1 MTRAS
6 PTKNMARRAMNRIP
20 KPASLIASLLLVA
33 AAEAADTVNGIAAL
47 VGNSLIT
54 FEQVQRLTARPIEL
68 FRGQY
73 ASQPELLRQR
83 VLEVQREAVERLV
96 EQRLILQE
104 FDDLKINIPES
115 IIADHV
121 QDQIKERYGDRAS
134 LTRSLQ
140 EQGVTFETF
149 RRDIRER
156 FIEIVMRNRNVP
168 RDILIS
174 PGKIEKYYRDHEEKF
189 RINDQVKLRMIVIE
203 KSRNSADPLR
213 LGREIIAKLEDGADF
228 GEMASV
234 YSDGSQAREGGSW
247 GWVDRK
253 VLREDLAE
261 LAFKMSAGKRS
272 DLIEKPEGVYIM
284 LVEDVRQA
292 HVRPLEEV
300 REDIEKELITT
311 EKNRLHTQWLDRLR
325 KKSFVRFF

>member
-1 MTRAS
+1 
-6 PTKNMARRAMNRIP
+6 MARRAMNRLS
-20 KPASLIASLLLVA
+20 KTATLLASLALVVA
-33 AAEAADTVNGIAAL
+33 APAADTVNGIAAL

-73 ASQPELLRQR
+73 AGQPELLRQR
-83 VLEVQREAVERLV
+83 ILEVQRDAVERLV
-96 EQRLILQE
+96 ERRLILQE
-104 FDDLKINIPES
+104 FEDLKVNIPDS
-115 IIADHV
+115 IIADRV
-121 QDQIKERYGDRAS
+121 DEEIKERYGDRTR

-140 EQGVTFETF
+140 EQGITFETF
-149 RRDIRER
+149 RRDIREQ
-156 FIEIVMRNRNVP
+156 FIEIIMRNRHVP

-174 PGKIEKYYRDHEEKF
+174 PGRIEKFYRENEDKF
-189 RINDQVKLRMIVIE
+189 RINDQIKLRMIVIE

-213 LGREIIAKLEDGADF
+213 LGREILAKLDDGADF
-228 GEMASV
+228 AEMASV

-261 LAFKMSAGKRS
+261 LAFSMPEGKRS

-284 LVEDVRQA
+284 LVEEVRQA
-292 HVRPLEEV
+292 HVRPIEEV
-300 REDIEKELITT
+300 REEIERTLVTN
-311 EKNRLHTQWLDRLR
+311 EKNRLHKQWLERLR
-325 KKSFVRFF
+325 KKAFVRFF

>member
-1 MTRAS
+1 
-6 PTKNMARRAMNRIP
+6 MACRVMNRIP
-20 KPASLIASLLLVA
+20 KPATVVACLVLVLA
-33 AAEAADTVNGIAAL
+33 AQAADTVNGIAAL

-54 FEQVQRLTARPIEL
+54 FEQVQRLTARPVEL
-68 FRGQY
+68 FRAQY
-73 ASQPELLRQR
+73 AAQPEVLRQR
-83 VLEVQREAVERLV
+83 LLDIQREAVERLV
-96 EQRLILQE
+96 ERRLILQE

-115 IIADHV
+115 IIADRV
-121 QDQIKERYGDRAS
+121 QDEINERYGDRAT

-149 RRDIRER
+149 KRDIREQ
-156 FIEIVMRNRNVP
+156 FIEMVMRNRNVP
-168 RDILIS
+168 RDIMIS
-174 PGKIEKYYRDHEEKF
+174 PGRIEKFYRENEEKF

-203 KSRNSADPLR
+203 KSRTPVDALG
-213 LGREIIAKLEDGADF
+213 LGREILAKLDDGADF

-261 LAFKMSAGKRS
+261 LAFNLPAGKRS
-272 DLIEKPEGVYIM
+272 DLIEKAEAVYIM
-284 LVEDVRQA
+284 LVEEARTA
-292 HVRPLEEV
+292 HVRPIEEV
-300 REDIEKELITT
+300 REDIEKTLITT
-311 EKNRLHTQWLDRLR
+311 ERARLHKVWLDRLR

>member
-1 MTRAS
+1 MTRTP
-6 PTKNMARRAMNRIP
+6 PTKNMPRRAMNRIP
-20 KPASLIASLLLVA
+20 KPATLIASLALVV

-73 ASQPELLRQR
+73 ANQPEVLRQR
-83 VLEVQREAVERLV
+83 ILEVQREAVERLV

-121 QDQIKERYGDRAS
+121 QDQIKERYGDRAT

-174 PGKIEKYYRDHEEKF
+174 PGRIEKYYRENDAKF

-213 LGREIIAKLEDGADF
+213 LAREITTKLDDGADF

-261 LAFKMSAGKRS
+261 IAFALPAGKRS
-272 DLIEKPEGVYIM
+272 ELIEKPEGVYIM
-284 LVEDVRQA
+284 LVEEVRQA

-300 REDIEKELITT
+300 REDIEKELVSS
-311 EKNRLHTQWLDRLR
+311 EKNRLHKLWLERLR

>member
-1 MTRAS
+1 MTRAP
-6 PTKNMARRAMNRIP
+6 PTKNMPCRAMNRIP
-20 KPASLIASLLLVA
+20 KPATLIASLALVV

-47 VGNSLIT
+47 VGSSLIT

-73 ASQPELLRQR
+73 ANQPEVLRQR
-83 VLEVQREAVERLV
+83 ILEVQREAVERLV

-121 QDQIKERYGDRAS
+121 QDQIKERYGDRAT
-134 LTRSLQ
+134 LTRTLQ

-174 PGKIEKYYRDHEEKF
+174 PGRIEKYYRENDAKF

-203 KSRNSADPLR
+203 KSRNSADPMR
-213 LGREIIAKLEDGADF
+213 LAREITSKLDDGADF
-228 GEMASV
+228 GEMAAV

-261 LAFKMSAGKRS
+261 IAFKLPAGKRS
-272 DLIEKPEGVYIM
+272 ELIEKPEGVYIM
-284 LVEDVRQA
+284 FVEEVRQA
-292 HVRPLEEV
+292 HVRPIEEV
-300 REDIEKELITT
+300 REDIEKELVTN
-311 EKNRLHTQWLDRLR
+311 EKNQLHKLWLERLR